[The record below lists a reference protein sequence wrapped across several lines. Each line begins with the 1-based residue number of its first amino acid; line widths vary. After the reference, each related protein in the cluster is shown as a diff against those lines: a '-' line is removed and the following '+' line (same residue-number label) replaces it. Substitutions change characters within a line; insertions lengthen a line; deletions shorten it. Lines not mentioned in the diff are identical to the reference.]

1 MANFVLVPG
10 YWLGGWAWKNVTDV
24 LRKKGHTVYPVTLTG
39 LGERVHL
46 GSAQTNLDTHV
57 ADVVNLIKFEEL
69 DDVYLVGHS
78 YAGIVITQV
87 ADKIPELI
95 AKLIY
100 LDSAPLPDG
109 AAHVDF
115 YPPEQLAGFEKA
127 IAEHGDGW
135 KLPLPSWQE
144 MDEGDALKDL
154 TEQDKKR
161 IEKLATAQPFN
172 ASRQK
177 ISLKNPAR
185 RELLKVVILTTYT
198 TAQIK
203 ALIALGTP
211 LFQELADPNLTFVEL
226 PTGHYPMFS
235 RPTELTEILL
245 DSLAQPLV
253 PRIATASRREK

>member
-10 YWLGGWAWKNVTDV
+10 YWLGAWAWKAVTDI
-24 LRKKGHTVYPVTLTG
+24 LREKGHTVYPVTLTG

-87 ADKIPELI
+87 ADKIPECL

-100 LDSAPLPDG
+100 VDSVPLPDG
-109 AAHVDF
+109 AAHIEF
-115 YPPEQLAGFEKA
+115 YAPEQIAEFEKA
-127 IAEHGDGW
+127 IVEHGDGW
-135 KLPLPSWQE
+135 KLPLPPWKE
-144 MDEGDALKDL
+144 MNKGGELKDL
-154 TEQDKKR
+154 TEEDKTH

-177 ISLKNPAR
+177 LSLKNSAR
-185 RELLKVVILTTYT
+185 RELPKILVLTTFT
-198 TAQIK
+198 TEQVKKLVDSGA
-203 ALIALGTP
+203 P
-211 LFQELADPNLTFVEL
+211 LFQEITDPNLTFVEL

-235 RPTELTEILL
+235 RSTELTEILL
-245 DSLAQPLV
+245 YLIS
-253 PRIATASRREK
+253 TASPKEK

>member
-24 LRKKGHTVYPVTLTG
+24 LREKGHTVYPLTLTG
-39 LGERVHL
+39 LGDRVHL

-78 YAGIVITQV
+78 YAGIVITTV
-87 ADKIPELI
+87 ADQIPELI

-100 LDSAPLPDG
+100 VDSAPLPDG
-109 AAHVDF
+109 VVHVEF

-135 KLPLPSWQE
+135 RLPLPSWKE
-144 MDEGDALKDL
+144 MDEGNNLKDL
-154 TEQDKKR
+154 TEKDKQR

-185 RELLKVVILTTYT
+185 RALPKVVVLTTFT
-198 TAQIK
+198 TAQVK
-203 ALIALGTP
+203 ALVDSGAP
-211 LFQELADPNLTFVEL
+211 LFQELTDPNLTFVEL

-235 RPTELTEILL
+235 RPTELTKILL
-245 DSLAQPLV
+245 ETLS
-253 PRIATASRREK
+253 S